1 MFQVSFIEEIDLGS
15 RILVKNRKLMGNC
28 IRLAITGGIGSGKS
42 VVSHMMEIMGVP
54 VYDCD
59 RHAKELMITDASIV
73 KGLTRMF
80 GNECYNEDG
89 TLNRGYVASRI
100 FTDDDNIKR
109 VNALVHP
116 VVKSD
121 FERWASMQAS
131 PVVAVET
138 AVLYESGI
146 IESVDKVLVVWADKE
161 TCIQRT
167 IKRSGMSRNQVVSRM
182 QKQMLADEMLLLSD
196 FSIYNDNGSPLL
208 PVIRSLL
215 DELRTAVR

>member
-1 MFQVSFIEEIDLGS
+1 
-15 RILVKNRKLMGNC
+15 MGNC
-28 IRLAITGGIGSGKS
+28 IKLAITGGIGSGKS
-42 VVSHMMEIMGVP
+42 VVSHIMEIMGVP

-59 RHAKELMITDASIV
+59 RRAKELMVTDAHIV

-80 GNECYNEDG
+80 GSECYNEDG

-116 VVKSD
+116 IVKKD
-121 FERWASMQAS
+121 FERWAASMTV

-161 TCIQRT
+161 TCIRRT

-182 QKQMLADEMLLLSD
+182 QKQMSSDELLLLSD
-196 FSIYNDNGSPLL
+196 YSLYNDGEEPLL
-208 PVIRSLL
+208 KATGALL
-215 DELRTAVR
+215 DELRGGVR